1 MHDPGSDALI
11 RQLHAVVGAAGLI
24 TDAQAQAPYTRDWLG
39 KWQGKV
45 PVVVRPGSTAETAA
59 VVRVCHETHTPIVT
73 QGGNTGMS
81 GGATPDA
88 SGAQVIVST
97 TRLNQIRTV
106 DPINNTLTVDAGV
119 ILANAQEAARQVD
132 RFFPL
137 SLGAEGSCTVGGN
150 LATNAGGIAVLRYGN
165 MRDLVLGLEV
175 VLPDGRI
182 WHGLR
187 GLRKDNTGYD
197 LRGLFVGSEGTLGI
211 ITGAV
216 LKLFSRPTVRV
227 TAWVGANTLEQLVGL
242 LSRLRERGG
251 ERLTAFEMMSAAS
264 LALVLAQVTASRPP
278 TSASYPFNALIE
290 LSDTEDTGLSGL
302 LESVLGQAMEQGLI
316 LDAVLATTESQALAL
331 WKLREGISQA
341 QVRAGAVVKHDIA
354 LPISSLA
361 TFVAEADRAVQQASQ
376 AQLSASGASGA
387 SDAGPASSSQI
398 INFGHLG
405 DGNLHYNV
413 LLPGGLSAAE
423 VKEWTQLL
431 NRTVHDLVVSHGG
444 SISAE
449 HGIGQLRRDELRHYK
464 TPLEMEMM
472 LCIKRAIDPNQ
483 LMNPG
488 KLL

>member
-1 MHDPGSDALI
+1 MHDQDIDFLI
-11 RQLHAVVGAAGLI
+11 DQLQTVVGPAGLV
-24 TDAQAQAPYTRDWLG
+24 TDAAAQAPYTRDWLG
-39 KWQGKV
+39 KWQGRV
-45 PVVVRPGSTAETAA
+45 PVVVRPATTAETAA
-59 VVRVCHETHTPIVT
+59 VVRICHASHTPIVT

-97 TRLNQIRTV
+97 TRMNHIRAL
-106 DPINNTLTVDAGV
+106 DPVNNTLTLDAGV
-119 ILANAQEAARQVD
+119 ILAKAQEAARSVH
-132 RFFPL
+132 RYFPL

-182 WHGLR
+182 WNGLR

-216 LKLFSRPTVRV
+216 IKLFAQSTARA
-227 TAWVGANTLEQLVGL
+227 TAWVSAGSLKQLVGL
-242 LSRLRERGG
+242 LTMLRSRCG
-251 ERLTAFEMMSAAS
+251 ERLTAFEMMSAAA
-264 LALVLAQVTASRPP
+264 LDLVLQHVTDVRAPIAGS
-278 TSASYPFNALIE
+278 SAFNALIE
-290 LSDTEDTGLSGL
+290 LSDTEDTGLQSM
-302 LESVLGQAMEQGLI
+302 LENALNQAMQDSLI
-316 LDAVLATTESQALAL
+316 VDAVLVASQAQAAAL
-331 WKLREGISQA
+331 WKLREGISQG

-354 LPISSLA
+354 LPISALA
-361 TFVAEADRAVQQASQ
+361 SFVGEADSAVLA
-376 AQLSASGASGA
+376 ATTDSGM
-387 SDAGPASSSQI
+387 AGRI

-413 LLPGGLSAAE
+413 LLPSGLSPAA
-423 VKEWTQLL
+423 VKDRTMVL
-431 NRTVHDLVVSHGG
+431 NRVVHDLVGSYNG

-449 HGIGQLRRDELRHYK
+449 HGVGQLRRDELRHYK
-464 TPLEMEMM
+464 SPLEMELM
-472 LCIKRAIDPNQ
+472 LRIKQSFDPN
-483 LMNPG
+483 LIMNPG